1 MRTPK
6 QLEEWPYSTQNSAKD
21 ETLVEEEDNF
31 TETSSIDGLT
41 TISSSCCSTQHING
55 SLKQRLKKLEEIL
68 QIKSEHVK
76 EIEILKAANEE
87 NLKQKDESS

>member
-6 QLEEWPYSTQNSAKD
+6 QLEEWSFSTQNSDKD

-41 TISSSCCSTQHING
+41 TISSSCCSTQNING
-55 SLKQRLKKLEEIL
+55 SLKQRLKKLE
-68 QIKSEHVK
+68 VK
-76 EIEILKAANEE
+76 YIFV
-87 NLKQKDESS
+87 

>member
-1 MRTPK
+1 MISFKNMRTPK
-6 QLEEWPYSTQNSAKD
+6 QLEEWPFSTQNSDKD

-55 SLKQRLKKLEEIL
+55 SLKQRLKKLEF
-68 QIKSEHVK
+68 KNGK
-76 EIEILKAANEE
+76 ERSVFRK
-87 NLKQKDESS
+87 KYF